1 MWVIIEMMNGLK
13 QIGIKTLVY
22 FTCLLV
28 EYFSIGQSCIQNL
41 DSAIHFK
48 YTNQQKAKFYANAL
62 LVALD
67 SGRCP
72 EGIGIAVTYNN
83 LGLLLWEINEKSRGL
98 YALKKGISQELQTKD
113 LTHKDLIGPYY
124 NLATLYQ
131 ETSEFKEA
139 EKYLNLAEKVIDDN
153 YARDKKAR
161 ITLLSKKGSYYR
173 EIGDFN
179 RSLDFLNQA
188 LTINGIGNTDS
199 TTIALLIEIGTT
211 YKHFGD
217 LKQSE
222 SELLKAIELAKDTNE
237 LQYLIA
243 IDRLSTLKIEQGEY
257 SDSENYLLYNLKRK
271 EEKYSNDPVLALET
285 LNGLSILYQRL
296 NDLEASSDYINRAL
310 NITKNVRGVRPFLI
324 NNLGTIYMKK
334 GDLDK
339 ALDCFKES
347 TQHFE
352 ELYGKINPDYASG
365 LSNLAT
371 VYKQQGKLSEA
382 LNLYTHVLDLD
393 EVIYGE
399 EHQRYATSLNNIA
412 LIYLELGNT
421 SLAGRLLQQS
431 REIRKKKLGQHHPLY
446 IKNLND
452 LGIYFML
459 EKDTVKAM
467 DHFNEALHLEI
478 KHMQDI
484 FPVLTDKQRQLYFNN
499 VRYNIERFNSL
510 AFSDGYV
517 HSNYAEEA
525 FNHFINTKG
534 ILFYAAKKM
543 RRLIQNSND
552 KQVKSLYDLWKDEKY
567 QLAQAYLLT
576 TEERDFRKISIEELE
591 NKCNNL
597 EKSLA
602 QKISVFSEVNQTYY
616 HTWQEVSS
624 ILDEKTATVDIIS
637 YRNYTVDLTG
647 TTFNQGFE
655 NKYNYIALV
664 IKSDSILYPI
674 KLSSSYD
681 LEKEFLRYRNAL
693 KYAVDDNKSYSLF
706 WKPIDKVISNCTNIK
721 FAPDGIYHKMNPSVY
736 FDSTRN
742 KYVADL
748 YNIINITSAKDLLYH
763 YEKDL
768 NMEAKI
774 FGNPDFSSLGLEFT
788 LDQLPG
794 AEREASVITE
804 ILDARS
810 WQTSTYYFKD
820 ATEKSVKSLTN
831 PGILHLATHGYF
843 DDDPNHTNPLSG
855 SGIFLSKEA
864 SGNEDGKLTAYEA
877 MNLSLEETNA
887 VVLTACETGLGT
899 VQNGEGVFGLQRAL
913 LVAGSQNVILSLM
926 KINDQAAM
934 NFMRL
939 FYQCLLDVK
948 DPKNAFFKARRIFK
962 EKDTNPYNWGA
973 YILVSKG

>member
-1 MWVIIEMMNGLK
+1 MNGLK
-13 QIGIKTLVY
+13 QIRIKVLAYLTCYLVVY
-22 FTCLLV
+22 L
-28 EYFSIGQSCIQNL
+28 SASQSCIQNL
-41 DSAIHFK
+41 DSAIYFK
-48 YTNQQKAKFYANAL
+48 YINQQKAKFYANAL
-62 LVALD
+62 LVDLD
-67 SGRCP
+67 SARCP
-72 EGIGIAVTYNN
+72 GEIGIAATYNN
-83 LGLLLWEINEKSRGL
+83 LGLLLWEINEKPRGL
-98 YALKKGISQELQTKD
+98 YALKKGISRELQTKD
-113 LTHKDLIGPYY
+113 FTHEDLIGPYY

-131 ETSEFKEA
+131 ETSSFKET
-139 EKYLNLAEKVIDDN
+139 EKYLNLAEQVINEN
-153 YARDKKAR
+153 YPQNKEAR
-161 ITLLSKKGSYYR
+161 IRLLSKKGSYYR

-179 RSLDFLNQA
+179 KSLDFLNQA
-188 LTINGIGNTDS
+188 MNINGAGNTDS
-199 TTIALLIEIGTT
+199 TSIALHIEIGTT

-217 LKQSE
+217 LEQSE
-222 SELLKAIELAKDTNE
+222 NKLLKAIELAKNTNE

-271 EEKYSNDPVLALET
+271 EEKYSDDPILALET
-285 LNGLSILYQRL
+285 LNGLSILYRLL
-296 NDLEASSDYINRAL
+296 NDLEASGNYMNQAL
-310 NITKNVRGVRPFLI
+310 SIAKNVRGVRPFLI

-339 ALDCFKES
+339 AFECFKES
-347 TQHFE
+347 TQRFK
-352 ELYGKINPDYASG
+352 ELYGKINSDYASG

-371 VYKQQGKLSEA
+371 VYKQQGMLSKA

-393 EVIYGE
+393 EVIFGK

-412 LIYLELGNT
+412 LIYLELGNI
-421 SLAGRLLQQS
+421 SLAGKLLQQS
-431 REIRKKKLGQHHPLY
+431 IEIRKKALGEYHPLY

-452 LGIYFML
+452 LGIYSL
-459 EKDTVKAM
+459 SEEDTVKAM
-467 DHFNEALHLEI
+467 DHFNKALHLEI
-478 KHMQDI
+478 QHMQDI

-499 VRYNIERFNSL
+499 VRLNVERFNSL
-510 AFSDGYV
+510 AFSDGYI
-517 HSNYAEEA
+517 NTTYAEQA

-534 ILFYAAKKM
+534 ILFYASEKM
-543 RRLIQNSND
+543 RRIIQNSDD
-552 KQVKSLYDLWKDEKY
+552 KQVKNLYDLWKDKKY

-576 TEERDFRKISIEELE
+576 TEERNFRKISMEELE
-591 NKCNNL
+591 EKCNNL

-602 QKISVFSEVNQTYY
+602 QKISVFSEVNRTYY
-616 HTWQEVSS
+616 YTWQEVSS
-624 ILDEKTATVDIIS
+624 ILDENTATVDIIS
-637 YRNYTVDLTG
+637 YRNYNVNLTD
-647 TTFNQGFE
+647 TTFNQGFD
-655 NKYNYIALV
+655 NHYNYIALV
-664 IKSDSILYPI
+664 IKPDSILYPV
-674 KLSSSYD
+674 KLSPSLN
-681 LEKEFLRYRNAL
+681 LEKEFIRYRNAL
-693 KYAVDDNKSYSLF
+693 KYAINDNKSYSLF

-742 KYVADL
+742 KYMADL

-763 YEKDL
+763 QEKDL
-768 NMEAKI
+768 NTEAKI
-774 FGNPDFSSLGLEFT
+774 FGNPDFSSLELEFT
-788 LDQLPG
+788 LNQLPG
-794 AEREASVITE
+794 AEREASAITE

-820 ATEKSVKSLTN
+820 ATEESLKSLAN

-843 DDDPNHTNPLSG
+843 DDDPNHINPLNG
-855 SGIFLSKEA
+855 SGIFLSKEV

-877 MNLSLEETNA
+877 MNLELDETNA

-913 LVAGSQNVILSLM
+913 LVAGSQNVILSLV

-939 FYQCLLDVK
+939 FYQFLLEVK
-948 DPKNAFFKARRIFK
+948 DPQDAFFEARRTFK